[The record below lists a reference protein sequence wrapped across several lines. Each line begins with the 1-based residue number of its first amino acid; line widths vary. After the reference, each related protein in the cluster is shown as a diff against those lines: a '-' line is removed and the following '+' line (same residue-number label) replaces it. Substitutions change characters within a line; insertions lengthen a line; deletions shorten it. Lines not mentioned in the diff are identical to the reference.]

1 MKIALLLAGFL
12 LFADASLQAGAPTAD
27 AQFSTGDKKDASAS
41 ADKSRS
47 PTPAGPQIDSG
58 RRGGIEDL
66 VEIAGVTQQKPNAD
80 GSRKVIVRVHYVL
93 VHYPKGVLSLGFN
106 LKSATK
112 FAQVTSQ
119 SVLAGE
125 DELELSATIAPVA
138 WPKGQPFKLSV
149 SLSAEPHPGEWSL
162 LAASAQALKPGA
174 APAVTKP

>member
-1 MKIALLLAGFL
+1 MKL
-12 LFADASLQAGAPTAD
+12 ASLIAGVLILAAASVRASAPPPD

-47 PTPAGPQIDSG
+47 PTPDPPQIDSG
-58 RRGGIEDL
+58 RRGGLEDL
-66 VEIAGVTQQKPNAD
+66 VEIAGVTQQKPDAS
-80 GSRKVIVRVHYVL
+80 GSRKVTVRVHYVL

-112 FAQVTSQ
+112 FIQVTSQ
-119 SVLAGE
+119 SVLSGE
-125 DELELSATIAPVA
+125 DEMEMSATVTPVA

-162 LAASAQALKPGA
+162 LAASSQPLKPVA
-174 APAVTKP
+174 ASAPAKP